1 MMKMEKTNK
10 IKDFILKHKL
20 LSALLGL
27 DLISFILGIF
37 IYSIGNLFFFLIFIT
52 ATYLLVLFEKYNTK
66 IFIIGIALLI
76 FSYFLFNKSFS
87 TYSSIL
93 FEISLT
99 TILILLFILPQSFLL
114 LILKHIAIFE
124 KQNAI
129 VKTLIIDA
137 IILIPYLMFFGFAIP
152 SL

>member
-1 MMKMEKTNK
+1 MKIQNKIEK
-10 IKDFILKHKL
+10 IKDFVLKHKL
-20 LSALLGL
+20 LSALLSL

-37 IYSIGNLFFFLIFIT
+37 ISLIGTLVFFLIFIT

-76 FSYFLFNKSFS
+76 I
-87 TYSSIL
+87 SSIG
-93 FEISLT
+93 FFI
-99 TILILLFILPQSFLL
+99 IKPFILLLTMLFFILPQSFLL
-114 LILKHIAIFE
+114 LILKHFAIFE

-129 VKTLIIDA
+129 VKTIILDA
-137 IILIPYLMFFGFAIP
+137 IILIPYLMLFGFAIP